1 MPTQCPCSTP
11 VQRAAAVQRPVQ
23 RAATVQRPCAALVQR
38 RNIAAAATRPT
49 AARSGSPCGTGDG
62 AQPHVG
68 SARPTRGAVPRGRQ
82 GQRRRAVVYGAA
94 DVAVARR
101 GSPAAPTAPTEP
113 PSPPR
118 RQSSHPQRDRRWR
131 WRRKSRRPVP
141 LADGAADV
149 AVARRGSPA
158 APTAPA
164 APAPLAASPDGSPR
178 AGPFVA
184 SVSGAAGSSRA
195 APPCSTRAASQH
207 RAAPASGAADVAV
220 AHGGSPAAPTAP
232 ARRPVRGAWTREH
245 RIRRRPH
252 RPPARAGGAP
262 TGGPAAAW
270 AAVRD
275 QTCAKAG
282 GTSGPVGE
290 LSRTPRCQPS
300 RQQNTA
306 PIATSGPVGV
316 VAICVPGYPVR
327 AVQRGVQGQ
336 PPHRNA
342 VPPVLGKENSQT
354 RYTVPAL
361 PHDGTAA
368 FRRTVVCPLSPLQQ
382 SMRWAPFSRGQRCVI
397 MHRRRANVGNTDR
410 PQKGVHDMDVSRWFS
425 PTPTDKVSGRP
436 QTLFTI

>member
-82 GQRRRAVVYGAA
+82 GQRRRAVVH
-94 DVAVARR
+94 D
-101 GSPAAPTAPTEP
+101 
-113 PSPPR
+113 
-118 RQSSHPQRDRRWR
+118 
-131 WRRKSRRPVP
+131 
-141 LADGAADV
+141 AADV

-164 APAPLAASPDGSPR
+164 APAPIAASPDGSPR

-184 SVSGAAGSSRA
+184 SASGAAGSPRA
-195 APPCSTRAASQH
+195 APPCSTSAASQH

-252 RPPARAGGAP
+252 RPPAPTAP
-262 TGGPAAAW
+262 PRGPAAAW

-361 PHDGTAA
+361 PHDGTAGLA
-368 FRRTVVCPLSPLQQ
+368 NGTAALRRTVVCPLSPIPAGADWW
-382 SMRWAPFSRGQRCVI
+382 SVARKAEWSRGGE
-397 MHRRRANVGNTDR
+397 ALSSEG
-410 PQKGVHDMDVSRWFS
+410 GF
-425 PTPTDKVSGRP
+425 
-436 QTLFTI
+436 